1 MGGTSSTTNWALVF
15 SESVRRWSAV
25 SWLEVALAFA
35 FIGIVSAYSWI
46 QSVKRKLP
54 LPYPGKRGVVQCS
67 CGKCKLTLR
76 NYEPR
81 FRLECNCFDCRK
93 RMEWSK
99 SLGCQYLANKHY
111 SGLFDGECFCV
122 FVILHLCSP
131 SVLSA
136 PYAPALSPHRAQC
149 RSARKLT
156 RESPTACL

>member
-76 NYEPR
+76 NYKPR

-122 FVILHLCSP
+122 FAPVLAVRVIRAIRARP
-131 SVLSA
+131 VSA
-136 PYAPALSPHRAQC
+136 SRSMSFRAQ
-149 RSARKLT
+149 ADT
-156 RESPTACL
+156 